1 MVSFMVK
8 SHDLSGGEDQVRML
22 GEGAGLKEINKKFDK
37 NIGNIVKGERDL
49 YELKVMFGREK

>member
-1 MVSFMVK
+1 MVK

-37 NIGNIVKGERDL
+37 IMGNIVKRGKGIFMSSR
-49 YELKVMFGREK
+49 